1 MLSTDLPERGVGYSV
16 GSASIRGI
24 SMPRVPFA
32 RPIAT
37 ATLAA
42 ACLAGGYEL
51 GLREAAP
58 GRLQPPPPTQPSAN
72 DQRAFGVV
80 WETLG
85 QLERDY
91 YRPEQLDADKL
102 AAGAARGLVE
112 AVGDP
117 YTTLSE
123 PGAGDLSEAQLRG

>member
-1 MLSTDLPERGVGYSV
+1 
-16 GSASIRGI
+16 
-24 SMPRVPFA
+24 MPRVPLL
-32 RPIAT
+32 RPLAT

-51 GLREAAP
+51 GLRDAAS
-58 GRLQPPPPTQPSAN
+58 GRVRPPPATQISAN

-80 WETLG
+80 WEALG

-91 YRPEQLDADKL
+91 YRPDQLNADQL
-102 AAGAARGLVE
+102 AAGAARGMVE

-117 YTTLSE
+117 YTILSE
-123 PGAGDLSEAQLRG
+123 